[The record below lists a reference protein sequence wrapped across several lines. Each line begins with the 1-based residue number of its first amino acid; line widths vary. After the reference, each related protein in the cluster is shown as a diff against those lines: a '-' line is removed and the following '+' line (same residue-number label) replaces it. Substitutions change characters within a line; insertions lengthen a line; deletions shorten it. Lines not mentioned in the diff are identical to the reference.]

1 MAINKNLGDRSSPL
15 EIINFFAKFLQRT
28 LSSFLGEILKGEKQ
42 GGGPLE
48 ERSSSSSS
56 SSSSLPSRE
65 NCSLN
70 GAGIRDGPRATN
82 NEPPLLPLSPSFS
95 YARLSISLSLPPLR
109 FIFYPRQRLVQVFFH
124 TVEMIGFL
132 FPSPPLVG
140 STPRKS
146 ILLLLLFPPPLL
158 VRWFFIEKEASC
170 QIWRF
175 ISTRLGRLSLS
186 PFRLPLR
193 GVEEQGGRRELLL
206 FGFDRV
212 MPIRYFYTRD
222 LSLPFFRS
230 FFEYFSDSE
239 KFLFSSSVFRDISLL
254 SDNLNGQVFK

>member
-48 ERSSSSSS
+48 EGSSCSAS

-95 YARLSISLSLPPLR
+95 YARLSISLSLPPFR

-146 ILLLLLFPPPLL
+146 ILLLLFLFPPPPLL

-193 GVEEQGGRRELLL
+193 SRGTGGETRTFIVR
-206 FGFDRV
+206 
-212 MPIRYFYTRD
+212 IRSCHADTIFLYE
-222 LSLPFFRS
+222 RS
-230 FFEYFSDSE
+230 FSPFLSFILRIFQRQREISL
-239 KFLFSSSVFRDISLL
+239 FLFRFSGHFTSV
-254 SDNLNGQVFK
+254 